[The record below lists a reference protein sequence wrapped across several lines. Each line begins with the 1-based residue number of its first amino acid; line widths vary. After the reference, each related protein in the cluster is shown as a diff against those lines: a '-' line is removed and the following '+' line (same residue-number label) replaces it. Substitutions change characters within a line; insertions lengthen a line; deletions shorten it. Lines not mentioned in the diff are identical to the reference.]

1 MVKKVLIIT
10 SNEGIEHDELVQ
22 PLDFLQSHG
31 FVVIHAAE
39 KNEDVHTMEADSKP
53 SAQYTP
59 DTTMHEVSVEDY
71 DLLVIPGGTVNADK
85 LRTNE
90 DAQRI
95 IQYFADNQKPIA
107 AICHGPWALIDAGR
121 VKDKNLTSYKSI
133 KLDLE
138 NAGAKWV
145 DEEVHRCNTNGWV
158 LITSR
163 NPDDLPAF
171 NTAIVEELEADM
183 DIIP

>member
-10 SNEGIEHDELVQ
+10 SNTGIEHDELAE
-22 PLDFLQSHG
+22 PLNFLQEKG

-39 KNEDVHTMEADSKP
+39 KNEDVQTVENDEKK
-53 SAQYTP
+53 SATYTP
-59 DTTMHEVSVEDY
+59 DTTLSEVSVEDY

-85 LRTNE
+85 LRINE

-95 IQYFADNQKPIA
+95 IQYFTDNKKTIA
-107 AICHGPWALIDAGR
+107 AICHGPWALINAGR
-121 VKDKNLTSYKSI
+121 VKGKTLTSYKSI

-145 DEEVHRCNTNGWV
+145 DEEVHRCNTHDWV

-171 NTAIVEELEADM
+171 NTAIVEELEEDM